1 MGDTVPR
8 GVDLSCS
15 SVEERRGNDA
25 VVAGGADSYSGG
37 VGVGGTVVP
46 GVDLACS

>member
-1 MGDTVPR
+1 MRDTWGTDV
-8 GVDLSCS
+8 
-15 SVEERRGNDA
+15 
-25 VVAGGADSYSGG
+25 VVAGGAASDSRG